1 MPTDAV
7 PVDCT
12 VLLIED
18 NPDHVMLFTEL
29 LNECPYV
36 SRVQTISD
44 GAAALRFIAEQPA
57 ERLPAAVLLDL
68 KLPRVDGAEVLQGIR
83 ALPAWRNVPVIILTT
98 STSRADVA
106 LCRGYGATAYLTK
119 VVTPAQLRSQI
130 HQAMDRWV
138 GGQPCGAGRAPVN
151 LERNAW
157 ELEYGF

>member
-1 MPTDAV
+1 MPTNEAA
-7 PVDCT
+7 VDCT

-18 NPDHVMLFTEL
+18 NPDHVLLFTEL
-29 LNECPYV
+29 LNECPYITEV
-36 SRVQTISD
+36 RAISD
-44 GAAALRFIAEQPA
+44 GAAALRFVAEQPA

-68 KLPRVDGAEVLQGIR
+68 KLPRVDGSEVLQRIR
-83 ALPAWRNVPVIILTT
+83 ALPAWRDVPVIILTT

-138 GGQPCGAGRAPVN
+138 GCQSSGAGQASASQA
-151 LERNAW
+151 RNAW